1 MTRHLTTLLFDLDG
15 TLINTNELIVSSF
28 LHTLNHYYPN
38 QYKREDV
45 YPFLGP
51 PLAETFEKINPERA
65 EEMILRYRKFNVENH
80 DLLATEFNGVYE
92 VIRTLKENQ
101 FQLAIVSTKMRDL
114 IIRGLKLT
122 RLEPFFDTIVSLDD
136 VNHAKPHPEPILK
149 ALERLGAKPEE
160 AMMIGDNYHDIQG
173 GKNAGT
179 LTAGVSW
186 SLKGKEYL
194 MAYHPDYMLDSMFDL
209 LPIVGVG
216 VS

>member
-80 DLLATEFNGVYE
+80 DLLVTEFNGVYE

-101 FQLAIVSTKMRDL
+101 FQLAIVSTKMRNL